1 MLQSCYGFLLDHAA
15 QCPSGTRR
23 EICDETRTAA
33 LLDAILGAALV
44 IPVMGDDI
52 VSVLAGS
59 GSGGRGDA
67 MRDAIREQALGKGF
81 QCDGC

>member
-1 MLQSCYGFLLDHAA
+1 MRLERQE
-15 QCPSGTRR
+15 R
-23 EICDETRTAA
+23 EAY
-33 LLDAILGAALV
+33 
-44 IPVMGDDI
+44 I

-59 GSGGRGDA
+59 GSGGLGDA